1 VYPPV
6 ALAPTLTSEFLKLNP
21 TKSALA
27 TTVGF
32 PPSLLVGVDLT
43 VVDAPA
49 VIFVFPSPSVPSV
62 VVDSSC
68 VSLFPEPFP
77 LPPLL
82 PDCPVAPL
90 PPLLPLLPFSVVV

>member
-1 VYPPV
+1 MYPPV
-6 ALAPTLTSEFLKLNP
+6 AFAPALTSEFLKLNP

-32 PPSLLVGVDLT
+32 PPSLLVGVDLA

-49 VIFVFPSPSVPSV
+49 VIFVFPCP
-62 VVDSSC
+62 SC
-68 VSLFPEPFP
+68 VSLFPVSFP
-77 LPPLL
+77 LFPLL
-82 PDCPVAPL
+82 PDSPVVPL